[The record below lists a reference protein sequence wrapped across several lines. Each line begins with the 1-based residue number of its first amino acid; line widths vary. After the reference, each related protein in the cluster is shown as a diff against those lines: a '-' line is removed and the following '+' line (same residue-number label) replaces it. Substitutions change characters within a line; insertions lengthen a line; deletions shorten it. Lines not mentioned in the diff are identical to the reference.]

1 MARDRLTIRLQ
12 PAPDEDAEE
21 LAELARRLRSE
32 LLELDVDAVDPVVD
46 EGVPEQTKGL
56 GAVAGWLAVRFGTV
70 EGLRAVLTVLGG
82 WTARTNRSVEVSYG
96 SDVLKVTAVTSQQ
109 QEQIIDAWLA
119 RHAPSA

>member
-46 EGVPEQTKGL
+46 EAVPEQTKGL